1 MTTKKTAKIV
11 KPELKLD
18 DEEILEDLKTQLE
31 AAQKAQTDKLKAATE
46 HAINQCKVM
55 SEKYQTVNGYLQV
68 FDAFRQVKWTGE
80 DRPRQYEVC
89 DIANAMSEL
98 MLNVKEKIERAS
110 IDEYET
116 LLDTLYDHEFTK
128 KNPAGTLTD
137 DVIVMEMLVCQMCSD
152 VYGALS
158 DIIQFKAS
166 TEAEMD
172 KLREQI
178 AELEK

>member
-1 MTTKKTAKIV
+1 METKKTAKIV

-31 AAQKAQTDKLKAATE
+31 AAQKAQADKLKAATE
-46 HAINQCKVM
+46 HAINQCKIM

-98 MLNVKEKIERAS
+98 MLNVKDKIEHAS

-116 LLDTLYDHEFTK
+116 LLDSMYDHKFTK
-128 KNPAGTLTD
+128 KKPAGTLTD